1 MFCGHPFIQKKWNIQ
16 GWLVHLSSEWKDM
29 LDKVEEGGGRQNI
42 QRCFRGATQLQDSC
56 HHLGWTLGYNQRSLY
71 LDRVL
76 CIVAAGR
83 GANWQ
88 LTDKLASEELCWPA
102 HYLSLLSRVHI
113 KVNTRYKIFIYW
125 ILWIVLT
132 GKMASEELFLPV
144 SVLECKVQ
152 S

>member
-1 MFCGHPFIQKKWNIQ
+1 MATPASVHNSDHEELTFGFKEKRLWDLSLKLFVLLANRKMFYGHPFIQKKWNIQ

-29 LDKVEEGGGRQNI
+29 LDKVEEEGGRQNI

-56 HHLGWTLGYNQRSLY
+56 HHLGWTLEYNQRSLY
-71 LDRVL
+71 FDRIL

-102 HYLSLLSRVHI
+102 HYLSLFSRVHI
-113 KVNTRYKIFIYW
+113 
-125 ILWIVLT
+125 
-132 GKMASEELFLPV
+132 
-144 SVLECKVQ
+144 
-152 S
+152 